1 MGQREACP
9 RVTDDKGAMG
19 TSLVVPW
26 LKLCIS
32 TAGAIG
38 LLPSWGTQ
46 IPHATPSGQNISKE
60 INLFLKGAADL
71 CSQHALFSTNVGCVP
86 VAASAHS
93 PCSPPQCR
101 ALRILC

>member
-1 MGQREACP
+1 MK
-9 RVTDDKGAMG
+9 VKGKKKKKSQSE
-19 TSLVVPW
+19 TSLEIQW

-60 INLFLKGAADL
+60 INLFLKGATDL
-71 CSQHALFSTNVGCVP
+71 CSQHALFSTNVG
-86 VAASAHS
+86 
-93 PCSPPQCR
+93 
-101 ALRILC
+101 